1 MATASLV
8 LGIVT
13 IVLVFI
19 PIINFICPITG
30 ILSIIFGI
38 VALCKNKEEAKK
50 FSKPVVGIL
59 LATLSIMIS
68 GFIIMFYSLIG
79 LVMLDEMEDY
89 DDSYYYQDN
98 YYEYNRKNKK
108 VDKYSNYYS
117 NDYYKNERKR

>member
-19 PIINFICPITG
+19 PFINFVCPVTG

-38 VALCKNKEEAKK
+38 IALCKNREEAKK

-59 LATLSIMIS
+59 LATLSIIIS
-68 GFIIMFYSLIG
+68 YFVIMFYGILGII
-79 LVMLDEMEDY
+79 MLDEIEDY
-89 DDSYYYQDN
+89 DDSYYQDN

-117 NDYYKNERKR
+117 NDYYKNDRKR

>member
-19 PIINFICPITG
+19 PFINFVCPVTG

-38 VALCKNKEEAKK
+38 IALCKNREEAKK

-59 LATLSIMIS
+59 LATLSIVIS
-68 GFIIMFYSLIG
+68 YFVIMFYGILGII
-79 LVMLDEMEDY
+79 MLDEIEDY
-89 DDSYYYQDN
+89 DDSYYQDN

-117 NDYYKNERKR
+117 NDYYKNDRKR